1 MDKKLRILML
11 EANSADATAVAK
23 ELRKAGI
30 SFESRRVETKQHY
43 EEGLQEYE
51 PNLILADYWLPSFD
65 GVSAL
70 TIAQEMLPEAPF
82 IFVSGALGEELAID
96 AMKHGATDYVLKV
109 GLSRLVPAVRRA
121 MRESEERAE
130 RKLAQEK
137 LRESEER
144 LKSIFEGVATG
155 VIIIDPETHKIVDA
169 NPAAVEMIGF
179 PREGIVGQTCHKS
192 ICPARKGHCPV
203 TDLGQDLDRAEQV
216 MLTAGGEVQVLKT
229 ATRVVLEGREHL
241 LESFVDVSDSK
252 KMEKALRESEDAAR
266 TLLNAPIGAVA
277 MVDAGLCVLAI
288 NETGAQAFGRP
299 SAELVGAS
307 ILDRLEP
314 NVAQARAERFKK
326 VLKTGKPE
334 QFEDERDS
342 TFFENAVFPLFDER
356 GKVNRLV
363 IFGQDITKRKLV
375 EVAQKKDRD
384 FISKVLDTAGALVMV
399 VETEGRIVL
408 FNRTAEEVSGF
419 RFDEVRGKP
428 PWDVFIDPTQAKA
441 IRAAFMHVAGGGTLG
456 PWEALCLTKSGELR
470 NIAGSHATLLGQDG
484 EVEYLIVTATDI
496 TESRQAEV
504 ALKESEERYRS
515 VFGSTG
521 TAMCIVDQEATIT
534 FLNSEFERISGYPA
548 EDITSKKKFGEFLGE
563 SQVEDFLGY
572 MNELDRISAHGTE
585 GPVHFE
591 CSFTDREGR
600 VLTMLANMGRLPGSG
615 AGTNAISLID
625 ITREKEYEQDLR
637 ERAER
642 LRDFLVVASHEL
654 RHPIAIV
661 KGYANTLTEY
671 MERMPHELVQEIL
684 DDINLSTDR
693 LTRYVEQLLDVS
705 RVEQGRL
712 FVNREA
718 SDPEILLKM
727 ALDDTRV
734 MGVENQFI
742 TRVAVTG
749 PIAVD
754 TEKFVQLV
762 HILIDNAVKFS
773 PKGSPI
779 EIEVERSGDVI
790 MVSVMDRGNGIPE
803 ESRAKV
809 FDRFYQ
815 VEDALHHSKPG
826 MGLGLYIAGQI
837 VDAHDGRVWVEPRDG
852 GGSVFKFTL
861 R

>member
-30 SFESRRVETKQHY
+30 SFESRRVETKQQY

-137 LRESEER
+137 LRDSEER

-277 MVDAGLCVLAI
+277 MVDAGLCVMAI

-326 VLKTGKPE
+326 VLKTGKP
-334 QFEDERDS
+334 
-342 TFFENAVFPLFDER
+342 
-356 GKVNRLV
+356 
-363 IFGQDITKRKLV
+363 
-375 EVAQKKDRD
+375 
-384 FISKVLDTAGALVMV
+384 
-399 VETEGRIVL
+399 
-408 FNRTAEEVSGF
+408 
-419 RFDEVRGKP
+419 
-428 PWDVFIDPTQAKA
+428 
-441 IRAAFMHVAGGGTLG
+441 
-456 PWEALCLTKSGELR
+456 
-470 NIAGSHATLLGQDG
+470 
-484 EVEYLIVTATDI
+484 
-496 TESRQAEV
+496 
-504 ALKESEERYRS
+504 
-515 VFGSTG
+515 
-521 TAMCIVDQEATIT
+521 
-534 FLNSEFERISGYPA
+534 
-548 EDITSKKKFGEFLGE
+548 
-563 SQVEDFLGY
+563 
-572 MNELDRISAHGTE
+572 
-585 GPVHFE
+585 
-591 CSFTDREGR
+591 
-600 VLTMLANMGRLPGSG
+600 
-615 AGTNAISLID
+615 
-625 ITREKEYEQDLR
+625 
-637 ERAER
+637 
-642 LRDFLVVASHEL
+642 
-654 RHPIAIV
+654 
-661 KGYANTLTEY
+661 
-671 MERMPHELVQEIL
+671 
-684 DDINLSTDR
+684 
-693 LTRYVEQLLDVS
+693 
-705 RVEQGRL
+705 
-712 FVNREA
+712 
-718 SDPEILLKM
+718 
-727 ALDDTRV
+727 
-734 MGVENQFI
+734 
-742 TRVAVTG
+742 
-749 PIAVD
+749 
-754 TEKFVQLV
+754 
-762 HILIDNAVKFS
+762 
-773 PKGSPI
+773 
-779 EIEVERSGDVI
+779 
-790 MVSVMDRGNGIPE
+790 
-803 ESRAKV
+803 
-809 FDRFYQ
+809 
-815 VEDALHHSKPG
+815 
-826 MGLGLYIAGQI
+826 
-837 VDAHDGRVWVEPRDG
+837 
-852 GGSVFKFTL
+852 
-861 R
+861 